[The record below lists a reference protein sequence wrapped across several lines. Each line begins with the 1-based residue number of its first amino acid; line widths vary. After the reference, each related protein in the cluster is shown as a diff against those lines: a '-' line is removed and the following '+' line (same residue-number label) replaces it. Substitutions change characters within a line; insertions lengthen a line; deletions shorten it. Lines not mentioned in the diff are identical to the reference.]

1 MVRKIFVSFA
11 TIFSLFI
18 FFIFQ
23 KDLDTFYRPFLKPFF
38 ILKKISLENILTKK
52 SVGIFFF
59 FLDWEKIQLKKAIN
73 YFSSKDTNDGF
84 VMHSKSDNVEI
95 MIKHQADNFMQ

>member
-1 MVRKIFVSFA
+1 M
-11 TIFSLFI
+11 
-18 FFIFQ
+18 
-23 KDLDTFYRPFLKPFF
+23 KPFF
-38 ILKKISLENILTKK
+38 VLKKISLENILTKK
-52 SVGIFFF
+52 SVCIFFF
-59 FLDWEKIQLKKAIN
+59 FGLEKIQLTTAIN

>member
-11 TIFSLFI
+11 TIFSPFI

-59 FLDWEKIQLKKAIN
+59 FGLEKIQLTTAIN
-73 YFSSKDTNDGF
+73 YYFSKDTNDGL